1 MNTGMSAL
9 RFLLLLVLL
18 TGCGNPVWLAH
29 SFNEKGISRYNKKE
43 FGTASGY
50 FEKSIAQKFKEE
62 VPVYNLG
69 NNYYMQ
75 GNYTLAHSYYER
87 AIVLKPDMVEALF
100 NDGHSLYMWGR
111 SQLDKNFCNIKRTLE
126 LWEKSVK
133 RFREVIET
141 AGASAEYGV
150 KAEVISDLITEQM
163 GFIRAKHEE
172 NKELCKGKGGGG
184 KSRKDKKDEKDKERG
199 SDKDKSSGDKDKKP
213 GALSGG
219 SRGEGTKVP
228 EGLSRLEK
236 ETVKSALKRIKRNA
250 GKFRFNQSKSQQIR
264 KGEGKPD
271 TGGIISW

>member
-1 MNTGMSAL
+1 MTGIRVL
-9 RFLLLLVLL
+9 RVILLLVVLS
-18 TGCGNPVWLAH
+18 GCGNPVWLAH
-29 SFNEKGISRYNKKE
+29 SFNEKGISRYKKKE
-43 FGTASGY
+43 FGTASAY

-69 NNYYMQ
+69 NNYYRQ
-75 GNYTLAHSYYER
+75 GNFTQAHDYYER
-87 AIVLKPDMVEALF
+87 AIVLRPDMVEALY

-133 RFREVIET
+133 RFRDVVET
-141 AGASAEYGV
+141 AGPSGEYGV
-150 KAEVISDLITEQM
+150 KSEVIGDLITQQM

-199 SDKDKSSGDKDKKP
+199 SDKDKSSGDRDKQA

-219 SRGEGTKVP
+219 SRGEGTKVS
-228 EGLSRLEK
+228 EGLSQLEK
-236 ETVKSALKRIKRNA
+236 EMVKGALKRIKRNE
-250 GKFRFNQSKSQQIR
+250 GKFRFNQSKSQQLR
-264 KGEGKPD
+264 KGEGKQGM
-271 TGGIISW
+271 GGVISW